1 MGNSINCIEHLYIQY
16 KLDLML
22 STCSTAL
29 NFIYPCF
36 LGPFVGCQMHLP
48 HPLAPL
54 SRTLPSA
61 SCHVAFFHFA
71 LTIKHHLLAYII
83 HVFYYFTQLLSTHL
97 WSGKRTRGSLGSTS
111 FVSMYLSILFS
122 LFCLGQRKKMNRR
135 KPWNGNFSP
144 FCLYSSCNMWE
155 THVNKFNL

>member
-1 MGNSINCIEHLYIQY
+1 
-16 KLDLML
+16 ML

-97 WSGKRTRGSLGSTS
+97 WSGKRTRGSLGNTS
-111 FVSMYLSILFS
+111 LLDLGLSLVSMYLSILFCYSVLVRERKWIEGS
-122 LFCLGQRKKMNRR
+122 LGTE
-135 KPWNGNFSP
+135 
-144 FCLYSSCNMWE
+144 SSLLFVSIPRAICGRDTWRSLTFE
-155 THVNKFNL
+155 L